1 MSDPT
6 NDSNGVTKREL
17 ASSVLLKEVDLEPF
31 LELLQGGELRSLEEG
46 EVLMEVRESN
56 RTLYLILSGRLTIQ
70 LQPELNPIAVLGPG
84 DVVGELSFID
94 GQLTTA
100 YAVAGVSTRVL
111 ALDEEIMTSLLE
123 TSPDIARNLL
133 FVLARRVRHL
143 TNQELRREHA
153 NYAVRQY
160 AQDVIIDSL
169 TGLYNRRWLD
179 SMLVRELNRSD
190 RDGRPLS
197 LLLIGIDDFKQ
208 QTENEGRLAGESVL
222 NAIAAVLQATTRPGE
237 MLARYGKDEFMT
249 VLPDTDTAT
258 GQEIGER
265 LRQAIHQAQVPTS
278 EGDSPAPLTV
288 SIGVAERIAGDQAEA
303 LISAVDGALYDA
315 REAGGNQVC
324 QVSRSSNGNSSKGK
338 S

>member
-1 MSDPT
+1 MSDT
-6 NDSNGVTKREL
+6 KNASNGVTKREL
-17 ASSVLLKEVDLEPF
+17 ASSVLLKEVELDPL
-31 LELLQGGELRSLEEG
+31 LDLLQEGELRSLEEG
-46 EVLMEVRESN
+46 EVLIEVKESN

-100 YAVAGVSTRVL
+100 YAVAGVPTRVL
-111 ALDEEIMTSLLE
+111 ALNEQIMTSLLE
-123 TSPDIARNLL
+123 TSPD
-133 FVLARRVRHL
+133 VARRVRHL

-208 QTENEGRLAGESVL
+208 QTEQEGRLAGESVL

-237 MLARYGKDEFMT
+237 MLARYGRDEFMT
-249 VLPDTDTAT
+249 VLPDTDVAK
-258 GQEIGER
+258 GHEIGER
-265 LRQAIHQAQVPTS
+265 LRKAIHQAQVPTS
-278 EGDSPAPLTV
+278 NGEATSPMTV
-288 SIGVAERIAGDQAEA
+288 SIGVAERIDADTAEA

-315 REAGGNQVC
+315 REDGGNQVC
-324 QVSRSSNGNSSKGK
+324 QVSRSR
-338 S
+338 

>member
-1 MSDPT
+1 MTDPK
-6 NDSNGVTKREL
+6 NASNGVTKREL
-17 ASSVLLKEVDLEPF
+17 ASSVLLKEVELDPF
-31 LELLQGGELRSLEEG
+31 LDLLQGGELRSLEEG
-46 EVLMEVRESN
+46 EVLIEVRESN
-56 RTLYLILSGRLTIQ
+56 HTLYLILSGRLTIQ

-84 DVVGELSFID
+84 DVVGELSFLD

-100 YAVAGVSTRVL
+100 YAVAGVPTRVL
-111 ALDEEIMTSLLE
+111 ALDEQIMTSLLE

-197 LLLIGIDDFKQ
+197 LLLIGIDDFKN
-208 QTENEGRLAGESVL
+208 QTDKEGRLAGESVL

-237 MLARYGKDEFMT
+237 MLARYGRDEFMA
-249 VLPDTDTAT
+249 VLPDTDVAT

-265 LRQAIHQAQVPTS
+265 LRHAIHEAQVPPS
-278 EGDSPAPLTV
+278 NGDSPSPMTV
-288 SIGVAERIAGDQAEA
+288 SIGVAERIAGDTAEA

-315 REAGGNQVC
+315 REDGGNQVC
-324 QVSRSSNGNSSKGK
+324 QVSRSSNGNA
-338 S
+338 

>member
-1 MSDPT
+1 MSDT
-6 NDSNGVTKREL
+6 KNASNGVTKSEL
-17 ASSVLLKEVDLEPF
+17 ASSVLLKEVELDPL
-31 LELLQGGELRSLEEG
+31 LDLLQEGELRSLEEG
-46 EVLMEVRESN
+46 EVLIEVRESN

-100 YAVAGVSTRVL
+100 YAVAGVPTRVL
-111 ALDEEIMTSLLE
+111 ALNEQIMTSLLE
-123 TSPDIARNLL
+123 TSPDVARNLL

-208 QTENEGRLAGESVL
+208 QTEKEGRLAGESVL

-237 MLARYGKDEFMT
+237 MLARYGRDEFMT
-249 VLPDTDTAT
+249 VLPDTDVAK
-258 GQEIGER
+258 GHEIGER
-265 LRQAIHQAQVPTS
+265 LRKAIHQAQVPTS
-278 EGDSPAPLTV
+278 NGDATSPMTV
-288 SIGVAERIAGDQAEA
+288 SIGVAERIDADTAEA

-315 REAGGNQVC
+315 REDGGNQVC
-324 QVSRSSNGNSSKGK
+324 QVSRSS
-338 S
+338 